1 MKVSEVRSP
10 QMLGSVDVTPT
21 YQLVPGRSIMRGKLA
36 VGNRRGDYRHD
47 YYSAIRFQEP

>member
-1 MKVSEVRSP
+1 
-10 QMLGSVDVTPT
+10 MLGSVDVTPT
-21 YQLVPGRSIMRGKLA
+21 YQLVRPRSIMRGNLA